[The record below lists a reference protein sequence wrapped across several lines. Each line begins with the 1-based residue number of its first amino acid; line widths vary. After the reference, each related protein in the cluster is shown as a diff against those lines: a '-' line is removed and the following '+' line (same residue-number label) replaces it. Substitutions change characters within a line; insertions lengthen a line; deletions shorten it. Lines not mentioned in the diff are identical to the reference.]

1 MFCGDILLKFFGEGT
16 DVASSNDLSTFL
28 MPKGGECLCGVGCGG
43 DCDAWL
49 D

>member
-16 DVASSNDLSTFL
+16 DVASSNDLSAFL
-28 MPKGGECLCGVGCGG
+28 MLLCGVGCGG
-43 DCDAWL
+43 DCDAWI